1 MSLAFWI
8 VTLAVVMGASLSV
21 LFLRPVWPRSVWL
34 AAIHGLVGTGGL
46 VLLVLALNTPDSRAD
61 ALGVGAFAKFAAVV
75 IGAAWLLGLGLA
87 FWPFRKPRNRGL
99 LIAVHASLA
108 VFGYVLF
115 MAYRSLG

>member
-8 VTLAVVMGASLSV
+8 VTLAVAMGASLAV
-21 LFLRPVWPRSVWL
+21 LFLRPVWPRSAWL

-46 VLLVLALNTPDSRAD
+46 ALLVLALNTPDARAD
-61 ALGVGAFAKFAAVV
+61 ALGVGAFAKFAAVA
-75 IGAAWLLGLGLA
+75 IGGAWMLGLGLA
-87 FWPFRKPRNRGL
+87 FWRFRAPRGRGL

>member
-8 VTLAVVMGASLSV
+8 VTLAVVMGAGLAV
-21 LFLRPVWPRSVWL
+21 LFLRPVWPRSTWL

-46 VLLVLALNTPDSRAD
+46 VLLVLALNTPDPRAD
-61 ALGVGAFAKFAAVV
+61 MLGVGPFAKFAAFA

-87 FWPFRKPRNRGL
+87 FWRFRTPRSRGV
-99 LIAVHASLA
+99 LIAIHAGLA

>member
-8 VTLAVVMGASLSV
+8 VTFAVAMGAGLAF
-21 LFLRPVWPRSVWL
+21 LFLNPVWRRPVWV
-34 AAIHGLVGTGGL
+34 AAIHGLIGTGGL
-46 VLLVLALNTPDSRAD
+46 VLLVLALKTPDPRAD
-61 ALGVGAFAKFAAVV
+61 AQGVGGFANFAAFA

-87 FWPFRKPRNRGL
+87 FWRFKAQRSRGL